1 MNKKLTTAILIASV
15 LLPACS
21 GKSFSQIVAEKRVG
35 VEKRI
40 IANQAKMV
48 HPVVPAALQ
57 EIRKYKAACG
67 GHYCNVNSKRAREVK
82 NIVWH
87 ALGYV
92 PVDAKPGTVFRDLI
106 NEWEEFQHAG

>member
-1 MNKKLTTAILIASV
+1 LIASV

-21 GKSFSQIVAEKRVG
+21 GKSFSENYAEGKARTIRMAI
-35 VEKRI
+35 E
-40 IANQAKMV
+40 NQSKMV